1 MGFAPVRPPSVD
13 ASKMDA
19 LQTLWEDA
27 GLDSVETRKIEVKRT
42 FADFDDFWATAML
55 GSTIG
60 PTIASLVPSDREQL
74 KTRVRARL
82 PADGSGRITYGAWA
96 NAIKGQVPK

>member
-1 MGFAPVRPPSVD
+1 MHPNVGRDLARVSV
-13 ASKMDA
+13 SLSTGGA
-19 LQTLWEDA
+19 LAAFL
-27 GLDSVETRKIEVKRT
+27 VETRKIEVKRT

-74 KTRVRARL
+74 KARVRARL
-82 PADGSGRITYGAWA
+82 PADGEGRITYGAWA
-96 NAIKGQVPK
+96 NAVKGRVPE